1 MTHPSSSQILHS
13 LEKYKQIHI
22 FITGVPLAPKAVDS
36 RGDEL
41 SLLGYV
47 EVLSH
52 SPSFVDTLACH
63 SPNSASFV
71 AETLV

>member
-41 SLLGYV
+41 SLLG
-47 EVLSH
+47 LCG
-52 SPSFVDTLACH
+52 SPVPQSFFRGHVGLPQ
-63 SPNSASFV
+63 S
-71 AETLV
+71 